1 MFRDKDAELERLE
14 QALLDEEEPAEEV
27 KEEYLNQDALEALW
41 EDTRPGDTPRVY
53 QNHANDYGRGLRNYA
68 TGYRAYN
75 ADRTDMDPETLGE
88 EVLGEDK
95 KGFGWLLG
103 LLIALLGALVAA
115 IVYLFLQLGGM
126 V

>member
-1 MFRDKDAELERLE
+1 MVRDQDAELERLE
-14 QALLDEEEPAEEV
+14 QALLDEEELTEEV

-41 EDTRPGDTPRVY
+41 EDTRPGDAPRVY
-53 QNHANDYGRGLRNYA
+53 QNHANRYGADLKNYA

-75 ADRTDMDPETLGE
+75 ADRTDTRPEELSE
-88 EVLGEDK
+88 QVLSEDK
-95 KGFGWLLG
+95 TGLGWLLA
-103 LLIALLGALVAA
+103 LLIVLLGALVAA